1 MKLNATQ
8 VKQSL
13 AVIVKSHL
21 VAMIAGSPGIGKS
34 SLVREVA
41 DDFNLKMIDVRL
53 AQSDPTEINGF
64 PYLNGAKAGYV
75 PMDIFPIEGDALPEG
90 KDGWLIFLDELTSAS
105 EATISAAYKLIL
117 DRMVGQHNLHSH
129 VVIVAAGNLDSDNA
143 IVNPMGTAMQSRLIH
158 LELASDNE
166 SWLEWAYANDINHVI
181 TDYIKFR
188 PGNLNNFN
196 PDHTDNTFA
205 CQRTWEFANRLL
217 QNITVKDPLAIP
229 LLAGALSEGVARE
242 FVAFTQIYDKLP
254 KMNDIINTP
263 DTVTIPDEPSI
274 LYALSGYIAHNA
286 TTLNLEKLM
295 KFILR
300 IPAEFQAITL
310 REIVRRDKSLYHHPA
325 LIEWKLISAA
335 KLF

>member
-1 MKLNATQ
+1 MKLTTTQ
-8 VKQSL
+8 VKQAL
-13 AVIVKSHL
+13 VVIIKSHL
-21 VAMIAGSPGIGKS
+21 VAMISGSPGIGKS
-34 SLVREVA
+34 SLVKEVA
-41 DDFNLKMIDVRL
+41 NDFNLKMIDVRL
-53 AQSDPTEINGF
+53 AQCDPTEIQGF
-64 PYLNGAKAGYV
+64 PTPKGDKAGYI
-75 PMDIFPIEGDALPEG
+75 PMDIFPIENDPLPEG

-105 EATISAAYKLIL
+105 EATVSAAYKLIL
-117 DRMVGQHNLHSH
+117 DRMVGQHKLHSN
-129 VVIVAAGNLDSDNA
+129 VVIVAAGNLDTDNA
-143 IVNPMGTAMQSRLIH
+143 IVNPMGTAMQSRLVH

-166 SWLEWAYANDINHVI
+166 SWLEWAYANDIHHTI

-217 QNITVKDPLAIP
+217 KNITVKDPLILP
-229 LLAGALSEGVARE
+229 VLSGALSEGVARE
-242 FVAFTQIYDKLP
+242 FIAFTEIYDKLP
-254 KMNDIINTP
+254 KMHDIINTP
-263 DTVTIPDEPSI
+263 DTVVVPDEPSI
-274 LYALSGYIAHNA
+274 LYALSGSIAHNA
-286 TTLNLEKLM
+286 TTLNLDKLM

-300 IPAEFQAITL
+300 IPAEFQAVTL